1 MKFLFRLTLVLLVL
15 IACWGL
21 YQGWFYFST
30 SGTDHKSS
38 ATITV
43 DKEKIRADEG
53 RAKEKVEEFGQKVKK
68 TTGDRTGSVTEG
80 ERPH

>member
-1 MKFLFRLTLVLLVL
+1 MKFLFRLALVLLVL
-15 IACWGL
+15 IACLAL

-30 SGTDHKSS
+30 SSTDHKSS

-43 DKEKIRADEG
+43 DKEKIRADE
-53 RAKEKVEEFGQKVKK
+53 RKAKEKVEEFGHKTTD
-68 TTGDRTGSVTEG
+68 TTGDGTGMVTEG